1 MELAD
6 GITPQDIKL
15 FLTEADEQLQLLD
28 EDIVRLERE
37 SGNVKLLQE
46 IFRASH
52 TIKVSSAMIG
62 HQRMAHLAHGMENI
76 LDKVRKGTLPVSS
89 LVVDALLKG
98 LDGLRILREEL
109 VTGEESQADI
119 NTVLLDL
126 EAAILNGE
134 INPEAAAPASE
145 LPLDNESKA
154 ELESAHSR
162 GERGFQIKVAVNKDT
177 SWVAVRCFQIVQE
190 LSKIGTV
197 VKSNPSLSDIEA
209 GKTGSHLE
217 LLVTTTG
224 DEKSVKEALVD
235 VPELDSVAVSLCA
248 SEQPASP
255 EKIEPA
261 TAEHAMP
268 AVDIAAA
275 AVAGKP
281 AIPAAASAPASAEK
295 PFAPVGETNS
305 VRKEDMAV
313 KQTIRVDVSRLDTL
327 MEQIGELV
335 INRNHIGQISKILAE
350 KYQDDEMIRT
360 LSDSVSQTGKIVNIL
375 QQDIMT
381 IRMLPIELVF
391 NTMPRMVRDLARKIG
406 KKVDFIVEG
415 QETEVDRSVIEH
427 LRDPLIHLLRNS
439 VDHGMESPEER
450 LAAGKPEMGTIRLS
464 AHHEQDHIV
473 ITVSD
478 DGRGIDP
485 ELVKA
490 ASIRK
495 GVISPEAAARLTDT
509 ELMNLIMASGVST
522 AKTITEVS
530 GRGVGLDIV
539 KKNIEFLN
547 GKINVESTIGKG
559 STFTLQLPLT
569 LAIIPT
575 LLVSLGKT
583 VYAIP
588 LATIVEA
595 IKLESKEIKTVR
607 GKEVTLYRNRVL
619 PLLRLN
625 TIFKWNSANTGP
637 SGLNHIVI
645 VKACEMQVGIIVD
658 ELIGQQEIV
667 VKSLDQFIGGA
678 DGLSGASILGDGQV
692 VLILDVNSL
701 VKSTIAESQNAKD
714 EKEQNGIPVLAA
726 AR

>member
-1 MELAD
+1 
-6 GITPQDIKL
+6 
-15 FLTEADEQLQLLD
+15 
-28 EDIVRLERE
+28 
-37 SGNVKLLQE
+37 
-46 IFRASH
+46 
-52 TIKVSSAMIG
+52 
-62 HQRMAHLAHGMENI
+62 
-76 LDKVRKGTLPVSS
+76 
-89 LVVDALLKG
+89 
-98 LDGLRILREEL
+98 
-109 VTGEESQADI
+109 
-119 NTVLLDL
+119 
-126 EAAILNGE
+126 
-134 INPEAAAPASE
+134 
-145 LPLDNESKA
+145 
-154 ELESAHSR
+154 
-162 GERGFQIKVAVNKDT
+162 
-177 SWVAVRCFQIVQE
+177 
-190 LSKIGTV
+190 
-197 VKSNPSLSDIEA
+197 
-209 GKTGSHLE
+209 
-217 LLVTTTG
+217 
-224 DEKSVKEALVD
+224 
-235 VPELDSVAVSLCA
+235 
-248 SEQPASP
+248 
-255 EKIEPA
+255 
-261 TAEHAMP
+261 
-268 AVDIAAA
+268 
-275 AVAGKP
+275 
-281 AIPAAASAPASAEK
+281 
-295 PFAPVGETNS
+295 
-305 VRKEDMAV
+305 
-313 KQTIRVDVSRLDTL
+313 VDVSRLDTL

-335 INRNHIGQISKILAE
+335 INRNHIGQISKTLAE

-360 LSDSVSQTGKIVNIL
+360 LADSVSATGKIVNIL

-406 KKVDFIVEG
+406 KKIDFIVEG

-439 VDHGMESPEER
+439 VDHGIESPEER
-450 LAAGKPEMGTIRLS
+450 QAAGKPEMGTIHLS

-485 ELVKA
+485 EAVKA
-490 ASIRK
+490 ASVRK
-495 GVISPEAAARLTDT
+495 GVISPEAAARMTDT

-547 GKINVESTIGKG
+547 GKITVESIIGKG

-595 IKLESKEIKTVR
+595 IKLESKQFKTVR

-625 TIFKWNSANTGP
+625 NIFKWNSTNTGT
-637 SGLNHIVI
+637 SVLNHIVV

-701 VKSTIAESQNAKD
+701 VKSTIAESQNGKED
-714 EKEQNGIPVLAA
+714 KEQNSLPALAA